1 MTPPTALTPPTG
13 PTPRALFAAFE
24 PLHVVTY
31 FAPQAREATEAA
43 GLRGYW
49 RGYFAGRAAAL
60 GRAPATTV
68 TALFHGFAP
77 GMVARAV
84 PAVWDLCPPERALR
98 ARLEGAV
105 AALRALDLDERSVAE
120 AARIGADAAR
130 SADLGG
136 RALGAAEAAQPWPDD
151 PVARLWRAATVLREV
166 RGDGHVA
173 ALVAADVSGL
183 EALVLR
189 AGRDLAREPLQA
201 ARGWQDADWDRAVD
215 GLRSR
220 GLVDGDARTTQAGR
234 ALLEQVEAT
243 TDHLAAQPW
252 RAVGEEGAAR
262 FLELAVPLA
271 RAALAAYPGAAA
283 MGLAPRSSGP
293 ADPAGR

>member
-1 MTPPTALTPPTG
+1 MPSPQPP
-13 PTPRALFAAFE
+13 PRALLAVFE
-24 PLHVVTY
+24 PVHVVTY

-77 GMVARAV
+77 AMVARAV
-84 PAVWDLCPPERALR
+84 PSVWELCPPEEALR
-98 ARLEGAV
+98 VRLAGAV
-105 AALRALDLDERSVAE
+105 AALRALDLDERAVAE
-120 AARIGADAAR
+120 AARIGAEAAR

-151 PVARLWRAATVLREV
+151 PVALLWRVATVLREV

-189 AGRDLAREPLQA
+189 AGRDLARAPLQA
-201 ARGWQDADWDRAVD
+201 ARGWTDEQWDGAVAALRARGMLDAA
-215 GLRSR
+215 
-220 GLVDGDARTTQAGR
+220 ARTTPAGVAVLDR
-234 ALLEQVEAT
+234 VEAT

-252 RAVGEEGAAR
+252 RAVGEQGAAR
-262 FLELAVPLA
+262 FHALVAPVA

-283 MGLAPRSSGP
+283 LGLAPRGT
-293 ADPAGR
+293 APAGR

>member
-1 MTPPTALTPPTG
+1 MTPPT
-13 PTPRALFAAFE
+13 PRQLFDAFE

-77 GMVARAV
+77 ALVERAI
-84 PAVWDLCPPERALR
+84 PSVWDLCSPEKALR
-98 ARLEGAV
+98 ARLAGAV
-105 AALRALDLDERSVAE
+105 AALRALDLDEAAVAE
-120 AARIGADAAR
+120 AAGLAAEAAR
-130 SADLGG
+130 SAEHGG

-151 PVARLWRAATVLREV
+151 PLALLWRAATVLREV

-173 ALVAADVSGL
+173 ALVAAELSGL
-183 EALVLR
+183 DALALR
-189 AGRDLAREPLQA
+189 AGRDLQRAPLQA
-201 ARGWQDADWDRAVD
+201 ARGWSDEQWDAAVA
-215 GLRSR
+215 GLRAR
-220 GLVDGDARTTQAGR
+220 GLLDDEARTTVGGG
-234 ALLEQVEAT
+234 ALLDGVEAT
-243 TDHLAAQPW
+243 TDRLAAQPW
-252 RAVGEEGAAR
+252 RAVGEDAAAR
-262 FLELAVPLA
+262 FHELAVPLA

-283 MGLAPRSSGP
+283 MGLAPRTDG
-293 ADPAGR
+293 